1 MKVERGRN
9 YRKRSLIRRRALLIG
24 AAVLLVAALAAL
36 VFFASRAISSATKP
50 AAAPVDPAS
59 AVSQAESASEPAP
72 SSPESSAE
80 SSTQSGTESQ
90 SSASAESGT
99 ESGADSAAES
109 VIPVEPGDYSDAA
122 FIGDSRTEALK
133 TYGLLKGADYY
144 TYKGLKVDTVFTEPC
159 IDVDGSK
166 MTVMDAIGRKQY
178 KRIYIMLGVNEL
190 GWVSTDIFIDD
201 YGKIIDNLKETQP
214 GATIYVQSILPVSAK
229 KSEIDEIYNNP
240 RINEFNGLIQAMAE
254 EKGVTYLPVN
264 TAVMDETGALP
275 AGASTD
281 GVHPNID
288 YCRKWTAYL
297 DENT

>member
-24 AAVLLVAALAAL
+24 AAVLIVAALAAL
-36 VFFASRAISSATKP
+36 VFFVSRAISSATKP

-59 AVSQAESASEPAP
+59 AVSQAESVSEPAP
-72 SSPESSAE
+72 SSAESGAE

-90 SSASAESGT
+90 SSAPAESGT

>member
-59 AVSQAESASEPAP
+59 AVSQTESASEPAP

-90 SSASAESGT
+90 SSAPAESGT

>member
-1 MKVERGRN
+1 
-9 YRKRSLIRRRALLIG
+9 
-24 AAVLLVAALAAL
+24 
-36 VFFASRAISSATKP
+36 
-50 AAAPVDPAS
+50 
-59 AVSQAESASEPAP
+59 
-72 SSPESSAE
+72 
-80 SSTQSGTESQ
+80 
-90 SSASAESGT
+90 
-99 ESGADSAAES
+99 
-109 VIPVEPGDYSDAA
+109 
-122 FIGDSRTEALK
+122 
-133 TYGLLKGADYY
+133 
-144 TYKGLKVDTVFTEPC
+144 
-159 IDVDGSK
+159 

-201 YGKIIDNLKETQP
+201 YGKIIDKLKETQP

-254 EKGVTYLPVN
+254 EKGATYLPVN

>member
-59 AVSQAESASEPAP
+59 TVSQADSASEPAP

-90 SSASAESGT
+90 SSAPAESGT

-254 EKGVTYLPVN
+254 EKGAIYLPVN

>member
-1 MKVERGRN
+1 MKVEIGRN
-9 YRKRSLIRRRALLIG
+9 YRRRGLVRRRALLIA
-24 AAVLLVAALAAL
+24 AAVLIVAALAAL
-36 VFFASRAISSATKP
+36 VFFVSRAISSATRP
-50 AAAPVDPAS
+50 DAATVGPAS
-59 AVSQAESASEPAP
+59 SVSQAEGVSEPAL
-72 SSPESSAE
+72 SSPESGTAGAQDGASSQASAPAE
-80 SSTQSGTESQ
+80 SSTEGG
-90 SSASAESGT
+90 AE
-99 ESGADSAAES
+99 SAAES
-109 VIPVEPGDYSDAA
+109 PIPVEPGDYSDAA

-201 YGKIIDNLKETQP
+201 YGKIIDKLKETQP

-254 EKGVTYLPVN
+254 EKGATYLPVN

>member
-72 SSPESSAE
+72 SSAESGAE

-90 SSASAESGT
+90 SSAPAESGT

>member
-9 YRKRSLIRRRALLIG
+9 YRKRSLIRRRALLIA
-24 AAVLLVAALAAL
+24 AAVLIVAALAAL

-90 SSASAESGT
+90 SSAPAESGT

>member
-90 SSASAESGT
+90 SSAPAESGT

-178 KRIYIMLGVNEL
+178 KRIYIMLGMNEL

>member
-90 SSASAESGT
+90 SSAPAESGT

>member
-59 AVSQAESASEPAP
+59 AVSQGESASEPAP

-90 SSASAESGT
+90 SSAPAESGT

>member
-9 YRKRSLIRRRALLIG
+9 YRRRGLVRRRALLIG

-36 VFFASRAISSATKP
+36 VFFVSRAISSATKP
-50 AAAPVDPAS
+50 DAAPVDPAS
-59 AVSQAESASEPAP
+59 AVSQAESASEPAH
-72 SSPESSAE
+72 SSAESGAE

-90 SSASAESGT
+90 SSAPAESGT
-99 ESGADSAAES
+99 ESGTDSAAES

-201 YGKIIDNLKETQP
+201 YGKIIDKLKETQP

-254 EKGVTYLPVN
+254 EKGATYLPVN

-281 GVHPNID
+281 CVHPNID

>member
-90 SSASAESGT
+90 SSAPAESGT

-109 VIPVEPGDYSDAA
+109 VIPVEPGDYSDAT